1 MTGGVGFVTQK
12 SAGCGACVDYVE
24 SVMATPGLKPIV
36 KEDED
41 IGAGSGEG
49 HRVFLFNCNCH
60 TFEQVITQ
68 LCKAIQGM
76 TESEAEAIA
85 WRVHN
90 EGLAEVYKGGQSE
103 CEKVA
108 RIIGEIG
115 LIVQVH

>member
-1 MTGGVGFVTQK
+1 MSVT
-12 SAGCGACVDYVE
+12 
-24 SVMATPGLKPIV
+24 GLKPIV

-41 IGAGSGEG
+41 IGAGSGDG

-60 TFEQVITQ
+60 TFEQVIAQ
-68 LCKAIQGM
+68 LCKAVPGM
-76 TESEAEAIA
+76 TEPEAEEIA

-90 EGLAEVYKGGQSE
+90 EGLAEVYKGSQSE

-108 RIIGEIG
+108 KVIGEIG